1 MTKRN
6 YKQERDQLVRDLRKL
21 VVNFNGPVEESPHY
35 AQLAR
40 LLVSDCI
47 TGNYPKEEHGTE
59 D

>member
-6 YKQERDQLVRDLRKL
+6 YKQERDQLVRDLRNL
-21 VVNFNGPVEESPHY
+21 VVNFNGPIEESPHY

-47 TGNYPKEEHGTE
+47 TNDYPR
-59 D
+59 